1 MFAASENEATETAG
15 TEQPTEPEK
24 LANESTTAAFCG
36 SLIEACWLLAAGV
49 LPLLMDPLA
58 TDRFLPIKMGLLNS
72 LGLLA
77 AGALFV
83 RLVERQG
90 RRWPGVPFWAA
101 ATAILLVAHGISTI
115 ESLNWRDSLSGGD
128 AFLQGSLALF
138 CQLCLFAGVATCLR
152 RPEQV
157 QRLVAVILAA
167 SLPLAL
173 YTIYQRFG
181 WDPLAH
187 ETGDIGPPS
196 FAGHPIFAAGSL
208 LFAIPL
214 CAWKLASALSDVRQR
229 QTAGSRTAVVC
240 FGLLLS
246 IQIAALIATGKRGP
260 FLGLLAAGACAAVLY
275 AICMGRF
282 RSALAALAL
291 TGSVI
296 LGLAGL
302 ALLAR
307 EIPAVRQIPVVERL
321 AMIVPVG
328 TGTGD
333 EFRRAVWEKSPAMTL
348 RGSPMVFPDGQTDG
362 WWRIRPL
369 VGYGPETLPTMFPQ
383 QVFIGGAAPGVGIES
398 RLHNSF
404 WDTVQSVGLLGLAAT
419 LLLQA
424 AVFSRGLSG
433 LGLCGIRSRH
443 WRLAAAG
450 VLLGLFSGLA
460 MELYFGTGYFGL
472 GFPVGFAGGLI
483 LWPLI
488 TEWRGGQAAA
498 AHECGPAA
506 SLMIALLAALTAH
519 WIDMC
524 FAFPTAN
531 TSALAWICAG
541 SIVALGGSGVLSGD
555 ELKASKRAR
564 EAPWLPTALWR
575 GVLAGGMLAALCHAF
590 ITDFSPE
597 AGSAVGILQ
606 HGLTRDLAARLL
618 VPTWLG
624 ALLLLAN
631 GQGLPGERGSRWRM
645 FAVAGVVSLGVA
657 AAWSA
662 WKIGKLAEVGGIPT
676 ATTPLAEVIRK
687 AVLLENLAIWNLLFL
702 LMLALL
708 VAIFVH
714 GAGGRVPRRRPGFPV
729 WVAAVIA
736 TAACVQMIRVTQLPV
751 LSSQASGALVGRLGA
766 SQPLAAAEIHERVLQ
781 HNPRDS
787 FSRIHGSKA
796 AMAVAERSQD
806 SAACLQAMRG
816 AEKILQDGL
825 SLNNRNVLHYFLG
838 NVLMRQAFEMPVG
851 AERQSTARRAR
862 AAFAAA
868 VRYAPNTE
876 VAWFEASLV
885 ERELLGD
892 KAAADGLLARADG
905 IAATVAPVI
914 FGEQYSYQMQTT
926 ASPALNPAYGKRGV
940 EYYTRAL
947 EAPGGLPTAEQARLR
962 VAKGT
967 LLVNLRQPGKARDCL
982 MEATRLGETPD
993 LWRAHAMLAELSLK
1007 AGDPATA
1014 GPHLDE
1020 AIQRAPG
1027 TARRNLQRLKARF
1040 FK

>member
-1 MFAASENEATETAG
+1 MTPASESEAPTAAG
-15 TEQPTEPEK
+15 MGEPMKPE
-24 LANESTTAAFCG
+24 LTNESTVAAFCG
-36 SLIEACWLLAAGV
+36 RLIEACWLLAAGV

-72 LGLLA
+72 LGLVA

-90 RRWPGVPFWAA
+90 RGRLGVSLWAA
-101 ATAILLVAHGISTI
+101 AAAILLAAHGISMI
-115 ESLNWRDSLSGGD
+115 GSLDWRDSLWGGD
-128 AFLQGSLALF
+128 AFLHGSLALF
-138 CQLCLFAGVATCLR
+138 CQLSLFAGVASCLR

-173 YTIYQRFG
+173 YAIYQRMG

-187 ETGDIGPPS
+187 EIGDLTPGS

-214 CAWKLASALSDVRQR
+214 CAWKVASALRDARQR
-229 QTAGSRTAVVC
+229 QTAASRAVVIC
-240 FGLLLS
+240 FGLLLA

-260 FLGLLAAGACAAVLY
+260 FLGLLAAAACAAVLH
-275 AICMGRF
+275 AMCMGRF
-282 RSALAALAL
+282 RRALAAIAL
-291 TGSVI
+291 TASVI

-302 ALLAR
+302 ALLAW
-307 EIPAVRQIPVVERL
+307 ENPSVRQIPVVGRL

-333 EFRRAVWEKSPAMTL
+333 EFRRSVWEKSPAMTL
-348 RGSPMVFPDGQTDG
+348 RGSPMVFPNGQTDG
-362 WWRIRPL
+362 WWRVRPL
-369 VGYGPETLPTMFPQ
+369 VGYGPETLSAMFPQ
-383 QVFIGGAAPGVGIES
+383 HLFIGGAAPGAGIES

-424 AVFSRGLSG
+424 AVFSRGLVG
-433 LGLCGIRSRH
+433 LGLCGARFRP
-443 WRLAAAG
+443 WQLVAAG

-472 GFPVGFAGGLI
+472 GFPMGFAGGLI
-483 LWPLI
+483 LWPL
-488 TEWRGGQAAA
+488 TAEWRGGQAAA
-498 AHECGPAA
+498 ARGCGPAA

-541 SIVALGGSGVLSGD
+541 SIVALGRPGKPLVNQ
-555 ELKASKRAR
+555 EPAMERCA
-564 EAPWLPTALWR
+564 EAPWLTTALWR
-575 GVLAGGMLAALCHAF
+575 GVLAGGMLAAVCYAF
-590 ITDFSPE
+590 ITDFSPQ
-597 AGSAVGILQ
+597 AGSSGGGVS
-606 HGLTRDLAARLL
+606 HWLTRDLALLLL
-618 VPTWLG
+618 VPTWFG
-624 ALLLLAN
+624 ALLLLPN
-631 GQGLPGERGSRWRM
+631 GQEMPIERGGRWRM
-645 FAVAGVVSLGVA
+645 FAVAGVVSFGIA
-657 AAWSA
+657 TAWSV
-662 WKIGKLAEVGGIPT
+662 WKIGKLAEVGGMPT
-676 ATTPLAEVIRK
+676 ASTPLAEVIHK
-687 AVLLENLAIWNLLFL
+687 AVLLENLATEHFLFL
-702 LMLALL
+702 LAMVPLVAVLL
-708 VAIFVH
+708 VFAS
-714 GAGGRVPRRRPGFPV
+714 GRINRCRPGVPAL
-729 WVAAVIA
+729 AAATIA
-736 TAACVQMIRVTQLPV
+736 LVACVQAIRVTQLPAF
-751 LSSQASGALVGRLGA
+751 SSQASGALASRLGA
-766 SQPLAAAEIHERVLQ
+766 IQPLAAYEVHKRVLR
-781 HNPRDS
+781 HNPRDT

-806 SAACLQAMRG
+806 SAQCLQAMRG

-825 SLNNRNVLHYFLG
+825 SLDNRNVLHYFLG
-838 NVLMRQAFEMPVG
+838 NVLMRQAFEMPAG
-851 AERQSTARRAR
+851 AERESIARRAR

-885 ERELLGD
+885 ERELIGD
-892 KAAADGLLARADG
+892 QTSADAFLARADG
-905 IAATVAPVI
+905 IAATMDPVL

-940 EYYTRAL
+940 EYFTRAL
-947 EAPGGLPTAEQARLR
+947 EGPGGLSAKENARLR

-967 LLVNLRQPGKARDCL
+967 LLVNLRQPGEARECL
-982 MEATRLGETPD
+982 LEVTRLGETPD
-993 LWRAHAMLAELSLK
+993 LWRAHAMLAELFLK
-1007 AGDPATA
+1007 AGELTA
-1014 GPHLDE
+1014 AKPHLDE
-1020 AIQRAPG
+1020 AIRRAPDE
-1027 TARRNLQRLKARF
+1027 ARRNLQQLKARLF
-1040 FK
+1040 R